1 MNEKIFKELMA
12 EREALA
18 DKLITAQRAGST
30 DEAIASF
37 DEVCKEVAMHF
48 LRSLQEVMNPTPEP
62 IAFLAIFALQQF
74 AKMMAERSPGAQAA
88 ADLFAE
94 TLDANSTTIKFPRIR
109 KAEEDEE

>member
-37 DEVCKEVAMHF
+37 HEVCKEVAMHF

-62 IAFLAIFALQQF
+62 IAFLAIFALRHF
-74 AKMMAERSPGAQAA
+74 AKMMAEHAQGAQAA

-94 TLDANSTTIKFPRIR
+94 IADVNSITIKFPRIL
-109 KAEEDEE
+109 KKEDDE